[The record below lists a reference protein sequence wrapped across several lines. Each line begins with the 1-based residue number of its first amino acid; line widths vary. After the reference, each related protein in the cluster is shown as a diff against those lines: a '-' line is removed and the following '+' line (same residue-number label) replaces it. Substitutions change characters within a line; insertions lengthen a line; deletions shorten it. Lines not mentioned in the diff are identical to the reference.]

1 VPPSQMDA
9 LKALRGLQLVKNMNQ
24 PEDRAATYF

>member
-1 VPPSQMDA
+1 M
-9 LKALRGLQLVKNMNQ
+9 KALRGLQLVKNMNQ

>member
-1 VPPSQMDA
+1 MEA
-9 LKALRGLQLVKNMNQ
+9 MKAARGLQLVKNMNQ